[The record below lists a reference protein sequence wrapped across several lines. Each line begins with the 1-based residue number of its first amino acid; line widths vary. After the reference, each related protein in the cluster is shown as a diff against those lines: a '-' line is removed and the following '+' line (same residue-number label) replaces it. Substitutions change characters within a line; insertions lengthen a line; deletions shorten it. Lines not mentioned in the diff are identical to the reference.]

1 MSNSN
6 NASSPKRL
14 NERSRM
20 VTEGVARAPNR
31 SMYYAMGYQEE
42 DFVKPMVG
50 VANGHSTITP
60 CNSGLQKLADAAI
73 AALESSGAK
82 AQVFGTPTVS
92 DGIGMG
98 TEGMKYSLVSREVIA
113 DSIEVC
119 VNGLWQ
125 DGVVVV
131 GGCDKNMP
139 GGMIALA
146 RTNVPGIYVY
156 GGTIKA
162 GHYKGKDLNIVSA
175 FEAVGEFTSGRLTEE
190 DLKGVEQNACP
201 GSGSC
206 GGMYTANTMSSSFE
220 ALGMSLPYS
229 STMSNIDQEK
239 VDSAAESA
247 RVLVEAIKKN
257 IRPRDIIT
265 KQSLENAVSVIMAVG
280 GSTNAVLH
288 FLAIASAAE
297 IDWTIDDFERIRK
310 RVPVIA
316 DMKPSGTYLAPD
328 LHQAG
333 GIPQIMKILLDGGLL
348 HGDCITISGQT
359 IAEVLKDIPSK
370 PRADQ
375 KVIRT
380 LDNPMY
386 PHGHLAILKGN
397 ISPEGCVAKI
407 TGLKNPSI
415 TGPARVYNSED
426 DAMAAIMAQKI
437 KAGDVVVIRYEGP
450 KGGPGMR
457 EMLAPTSALV
467 GQGLGE
473 SVGLITDGRFSGG
486 TWGMVVGH
494 VAPEAFVGGTIAL
507 IHEGDSI
514 TIDAHHLLIQ
524 LNVDESEIMKRRQAW
539 SPPKS
544 KYTRGLLAKYAR
556 LVSSASKGAV
566 TDHNLG

>member
-1 MSNSN
+1 M
-6 NASSPKRL
+6 KRL

-31 SMYYAMGYQEE
+31 SMYYAMGYEE
-42 DFVKPMVG
+42 KDFVKPMVG

-60 CNSGLQKLADAAI
+60 CNSGLQKLADAAVD
-73 AALESSGAK
+73 ALEAAGAK

-125 DGVVVV
+125 DGVVVI

-139 GGMIALA
+139 GGMMALA

-156 GGTIKA
+156 GGTIKP
-162 GHYKGKDLNIVSA
+162 GHFKGKELNIVSA
-175 FEAVGEFTSGRLTEE
+175 FEAVGEFTSGRLSEE
-190 DLKGVEQNACP
+190 DLKGVEQHACP

-229 STMSNIDQEK
+229 STMANVDAEK
-239 VDSAAESA
+239 VASAAESA
-247 RVLVEAIKKN
+247 RVLVEAVKN
-257 IRPRDIIT
+257 NLRPRDIIT
-265 KQSLENAVSVIMAVG
+265 KKSVENAVSVIMAVG

-288 FLAIASAAE
+288 FLAITSAAE

-310 RVPVIA
+310 RVPVIV
-316 DMKPSGTYLAPD
+316 DMKPSGTYLATD

-333 GIPQIMKILLDGGLL
+333 GIPQVMKILLDGGLL
-348 HGDCITISGQT
+348 HGDCITITGKT
-359 IAEVLKDIPSK
+359 IAEVLKDVPSV

-380 LDNPMY
+380 LDNPLY
-386 PHGHLAILKGN
+386 KQGHLAILKGN

-415 TGPARVYNSED
+415 TGPARVFDSED

-437 KAGDVVVIRYEGP
+437 KDGDIVIIRYEGP

-494 VAPEAFVGGTIAL
+494 VAPEAYVGGTIAL
-507 IHEGDSI
+507 INEGDSV
-514 TIDAHHLLIQ
+514 TIDAHQLLIQ
-524 LNVDESEIMKRRQAW
+524 LNVSEEEIAKRRAAW
-539 SPPKS
+539 KQPKPRYS
-544 KYTRGLLAKYAR
+544 RGLLAKYAS
-556 LVSSASKGAV
+556 LASSASKGAV
-566 TDHNLG
+566 TDLDLNLT

>member
-1 MSNSN
+1 M
-6 NASSPKRL
+6 KRL

-31 SMYYAMGYQEE
+31 SMYYAMGYQEK
-42 DFVKPMVG
+42 DFSKPMVG

-60 CNSGLQKLADAAI
+60 CNSGLQKLADAAVI
-73 AALESSGAK
+73 ALEEAGAK
-82 AQVFGTPTVS
+82 AQIFGTPTVS

-125 DGVVVV
+125 DGVVVI

-139 GGMIALA
+139 GGMMALA

-156 GGTIKA
+156 GGTIKP
-162 GHYKGKDLNIVSA
+162 GHYKGKELNIVSA
-175 FEAVGEFTSGRLTEE
+175 FEAVGEFTSGRLSAE
-190 DLKGVEQNACP
+190 DLKGVEENACP

-229 STMSNIDQEK
+229 STMANEDEEK
-239 VDSAAESA
+239 VVSAAESA
-247 RVLVEAIKKN
+247 RVLVEAIKN
-257 IRPRDIIT
+257 NLRPRDIIT
-265 KQSLENAVSVIMAVG
+265 KKSIENAVSVIMAVG

-288 FLAIASAAE
+288 FLAITSAAE

-310 RVPVIA
+310 RVPVIV
-316 DMKPSGTYLAPD
+316 DMKPSGTYLATD

-333 GIPQIMKILLDGGLL
+333 GIPQVMKILLDGGLL
-348 HGDCITISGQT
+348 HGECMTITGKT
-359 IAEVLKDIPSK
+359 IAEVLKDIPSV

-375 KVIRT
+375 KVIHT
-380 LDNPMY
+380 LDNPLY
-386 PHGHLAILKGN
+386 KQGHLAILKGN

-415 TGPARVYNSED
+415 TGPARVFDSED

-437 KAGDVVVIRYEGP
+437 KDGDIVVIRYEGP

-494 VAPEAFVGGTIAL
+494 VAPEAYVGGVIAL
-507 IHEGDSI
+507 INEGDSV
-514 TIDAHHLLIQ
+514 TIDAHQLLIQ
-524 LNVDESEIMKRRQAW
+524 LNVDEAEIAKRRAAW
-539 SPPKS
+539 VQPKPR
-544 KYTRGLLAKYAR
+544 YTRGLLAKYAS
-556 LVSSASKGAV
+556 LASSASKGAV
-566 TDHNLG
+566 TDLNLDL

>member
-1 MSNSN
+1 M
-6 NASSPKRL
+6 KRL

-31 SMYYAMGYQEE
+31 SMYYAMGYKDK
-42 DFVKPMVG
+42 DFTKPMVG

-60 CNSGLQKLADAAI
+60 CNSGLQKLADAAVE
-73 AALESSGAK
+73 ALEEAGAK
-82 AQVFGTPTVS
+82 AQIFGTPTVS

-125 DGVVVV
+125 DGVVVI

-139 GGMIALA
+139 GGMMAIA
-146 RTNVPGIYVY
+146 RTNVPAIYVY
-156 GGTIKA
+156 GGTIKP

-175 FEAVGEFTSGRLTEE
+175 FEAVGEFTSGRLSAE
-190 DLKGVEQNACP
+190 DLKGVEEHACP

-229 STMSNIDQEK
+229 STMANEDGEK
-239 VDSAAESA
+239 VASAAESA
-247 RVLVEAIKKN
+247 RVLVEAIKN
-257 IRPRDIIT
+257 NLRPRDIIT
-265 KQSLENAVSVIMAVG
+265 KKSIENAVSVIMAVG

-288 FLAIASAAE
+288 FLAITSAAE
-297 IDWTIDDFERIRK
+297 IDWTIDDFERIRQ
-310 RVPVIA
+310 RVPVIV
-316 DMKPSGTYLAPD
+316 DMKPSGTYLATD

-333 GIPQIMKILLDGGLL
+333 GIPQVMKILLDGGLL
-348 HGDCITISGQT
+348 HGDCMTITGKT
-359 IAEVLKDIPSK
+359 IAETLKDIPSA

-380 LDNPMY
+380 LDNPLY
-386 PHGHLAILKGN
+386 KQGHLAILKGN

-415 TGPARVYNSED
+415 TGPARVFDSED

-437 KAGDVVVIRYEGP
+437 KDGDVVIIRYEGP

-467 GQGLGE
+467 GQGPGE

-494 VAPEAFVGGTIAL
+494 VAPEAYVGGVIAL
-507 IHEGDSI
+507 INEGDSV
-514 TIDAHHLLIQ
+514 TIDAHKLLIQ
-524 LNVDESEIMKRRQAW
+524 LNVSEEEIAKRRANWKQ
-539 SPPKS
+539 PKPR
-544 KYTRGLLAKYAR
+544 YTRGLLAKYAS
-556 LVSSASKGAV
+556 LASSASKGAV
-566 TDHNLG
+566 TDLNLDLT